1 MVAAG
6 IPYHAAGFIAVDA
19 AATSY
24 RDYFCLDTMGVD
36 FHPGTYCRLDHTA
49 SFLKENAQFH
59 S

>member
-6 IPYHAAGFIAVDA
+6 VPYHAAGFIAVDA
-19 AATSY
+19 TAISY
-24 RDYFCLDTMGVD
+24 RDYFCLDAIGLD
-36 FHPGTYCRLDHTA
+36 FHSGTYCRLDYTT